1 MTAEYVSSMVM
12 WRFFSVNMEGD
23 GMTEK
28 RLPKRSRLPLCIR
41 GGLLYV
47 FEMDSIFENARAFS
61 LFERL
66 SKLPAR

>member
-1 MTAEYVSSMVM
+1 
-12 WRFFSVNMEGD
+12 
-23 GMTEK
+23 MTEK